1 MSPAIHD
8 SPSTPVQEPTC
19 PAITFDETIG
29 QLHSPHAKVLLDTID
44 KLRELR
50 VGEIVQLPQII
61 VVGDQSSGKSSVLE
75 AISGMQFPVHGALC
89 TRFATELIMR
99 REPDVRITV
108 SIQRA
113 TKPAVPKRHES
124 QQAQPTE
131 FNRTSFDKNDLLV
144 IISDAQ
150 ERMGIGGGSN
160 AFSKDILRVVLTGPD
175 MPQLTLV
182 DLPGIFHS
190 ETSEQ
195 TLQGK
200 KVVDEL

>member
-1 MSPAIHD
+1 MNPAIYV
-8 SPSTPVQEPTC
+8 SPFGSVQERTC
-19 PAITFDETIG
+19 PDITFDEAIG
-29 QLHSPHAKVLLDTID
+29 QLHNPHAKVLLDTID

-75 AISGMQFPVHGALC
+75 AISGMKFPVHGALC
-89 TRFATELIMR
+89 TRFATELILR
-99 REPDVRITV
+99 RDPDVRITV
-108 SIQRA
+108 SIHKA
-113 TKPAVPKRHES
+113 TKPSVPRRQNS
-124 QQAQPTE
+124 QQSEATQ
-131 FNRTSFDKNDLLV
+131 FHRTSFDKNALPD
-144 IISDAQ
+144 IINEAQ
-150 ERMGIGGGSN
+150 EHMGIRDGSN

-195 TLQGK
+195 TFQGK